1 MMVLGRDQGRSVT
14 TVHCS
19 MLPSMEDAL
28 RLASAIY
35 FCIELAKGNPQ
46 RKMICAVE
54 A

>member
-1 MMVLGRDQGRSVT
+1 
-14 TVHCS
+14 

-35 FCIELAKGNPQ
+35 FCIELAKGNPP